1 MIGAYVGS
9 MVVTVIQY
17 VRLRD
22 RRLLPLLALFAF
34 QALALTRDWWDY
46 KKEVFQTASC
56 AAGLVLLLMLTMS
69 RAAAPAAA
77 PPREALPP
85 DTPTGE
91 GLPPETPGPVPPTA

>member
-1 MIGAYVGS
+1 MIGAYIAS

-56 AAGLVLLLMLTMS
+56 AAGLVLLIVLTMHRS
-69 RAAAPAAA
+69 APAEAPRPEASPAA
-77 PPREALPP
+77 PPPA
-85 DTPTGE
+85 
-91 GLPPETPGPVPPTA
+91 A

>member
-1 MIGAYVGS
+1 MIGAYVAS
-9 MVVTVIQY
+9 MVVTLVQY

-56 AAGLVLLLMLTMS
+56 ASGLVLLLVLTL
-69 RAAAPAAA
+69 RRPASPPKPPTHDAA
-77 PPREALPP
+77 PPAPP
-85 DTPTGE
+85 PAAVD
-91 GLPPETPGPVPPTA
+91 

>member
-1 MIGAYVGS
+1 VIGAYVAS

-46 KKEVFQTASC
+46 RKEVFQTASC
-56 AAGLVLLLMLTMS
+56 AAGLVLLIVLTMH
-69 RAAAPAAA
+69 RPAPAGSARPDVPPPAA
-77 PPREALPP
+77 PPA
-85 DTPTGE
+85 
-91 GLPPETPGPVPPTA
+91 A

>member
-1 MIGAYVGS
+1 MIGAYVAS

-22 RRLLPLLALFAF
+22 RKLLPLLALFAF

-56 AAGLVLLLMLTMS
+56 AAGLVLLIMLTMHRTA
-69 RAAAPAAA
+69 RAEA
-77 PPREALPP
+77 PPPEAQPLAPP
-85 DTPTGE
+85 PA
-91 GLPPETPGPVPPTA
+91 P

>member
-1 MIGAYVGS
+1 VIGAYVAS

-34 QALALTRDWWDY
+34 QGLALTRDWWDY

-56 AAGLVLLLMLTMS
+56 AAGLVLLMVLTM
-69 RAAAPAAA
+69 RRPAPAPPPEAPPAA
-77 PPREALPP
+77 PPPA
-85 DTPTGE
+85 
-91 GLPPETPGPVPPTA
+91 A

>member
-1 MIGAYVGS
+1 VTGAYVAS

-34 QALALTRDWWDY
+34 QALALTQDWWDY

-56 AAGLVLLLMLTMS
+56 AAGLVLLMVLTMH
-69 RAAAPAAA
+69 RARPQAA
-77 PPREALPP
+77 PPEAPP
-85 DTPTGE
+85 PA
-91 GLPPETPGPVPPTA
+91 PPPAA

>member
-1 MIGAYVGS
+1 
-9 MVVTVIQY
+9 MVVTLVQY

-56 AAGLVLLLMLTMS
+56 AAGLVLLLVLTL
-69 RAAAPAAA
+69 RRPA
-77 PPREALPP
+77 PPEAP
-85 DTPTGE
+85 
-91 GLPPETPGPVPPTA
+91 PPEAKPPSPPSAA

>member
-1 MIGAYVGS
+1 MIGAYVAS
-9 MVVTVIQY
+9 MVVTLVQY

-56 AAGLVLLLMLTMS
+56 ASGLILLLVLTL
-69 RAAAPAAA
+69 RHPASPPPHDVSPPA
-77 PPREALPP
+77 PPPP
-85 DTPTGE
+85 
-91 GLPPETPGPVPPTA
+91 A